1 MIARPGVTSLGR
13 SGRAAARC
21 STPSGGCS
29 SGGCIDGSVPV
40 VAPIVNH
47 RPDSIRLVTGNE
59 ELYERARAVIPG
71 GVDSPVR
78 AFGSV
83 GGGPPF
89 AARGGRGGG
98 GGAAGGPGGGPLPA
112 GGGPWFG

>member
-71 GVDSPVR
+71 GGDSPGR
-78 AFGSV
+78 AFGS
-83 GGGPPF
+83 GGGGAPVP
-89 AARGGRGGG
+89 GRGGG
-98 GGAAGGPGGGPLPA
+98 GGGGGA
-112 GGGPWFG
+112 GRARCGG